1 MLRTALSATRPALR
15 QTVRPVVSR
24 VPAITISARRLHATA
39 TARSGL
45 TNLFEANPDNPPLS
59 VAKLN
64 DKGFHL
70 SDGLVVPGG
79 VILADGS
86 AFLWNVSPPGDIMK
100 GMAHAW
106 AGWTPERFAVFER
119 LVPRPGKLQGGV
131 WEREEMERG
140 VARRRGRSGGR
151 REEG

>member
-1 MLRTALSATRPALR
+1 MLRTALSAVRPALR
-15 QTVRPVVSR
+15 SAALPAVARAPVAVRTR
-24 VPAITISARRLHATA
+24 QLHATA

-79 VILADGS
+79 VVLADGA
-86 AFLWNVSPPGDIMK
+86 AFLWNVNPPGDIMK

-106 AGWTPERFAVFER
+106 AGWTPERFAIFER
-119 LVPRPGKLQGGV
+119 LVPRPGKCQRRQ
-131 WEREEMERG
+131 REERNTKA
-140 VARRRGRSGGR
+140 ARTVRLS
-151 REEG
+151 

>member
-15 QTVRPVVSR
+15 QTVRPVVAR
-24 VPAITISARRLHATA
+24 VPAITISARQLHATA

-119 LVPRPGKLQGGV
+119 LVPRPGKFQGGV
-131 WEREEMERG
+131 WERERG
-140 VARRRGRSGGR
+140 
-151 REEG
+151 